1 MVLSVLLRVI
11 PRKWISCLNRKKK
24 QGVFVML
31 EQSAIQ
37 FKPKSNLIIPSR
49 WVTYNVIGLSL
60 FIIVT
65 SPNLVDRFGS
75 TY

>member
-1 MVLSVLLRVI
+1 
-11 PRKWISCLNRKKK
+11 
-24 QGVFVML
+24 ML